1 MDNSEQDKSEQ
12 ATPFKLK
19 RAREKGQVARGM
31 DLGFCIALAV
41 LLLYLWTSGPGL
53 GGDLARASRDAIVS
67 APSVV
72 GGQAELLALTGHVF
86 GAVLKPLLVFGIAL
100 FLTTLLFE
108 LLQTGV
114 VFSAQPLKPDFSRLN
129 PAKGLKRVFSKR
141 MLVETLKNVLKFGVY
156 AVVTWLAA
164 RRALDD
170 YVANV
175 GDAAGL
181 TQAMFGAGLRL
192 LAWFLLAALCFAAVD
207 QLLVRREFGK
217 NMRMSRR
224 ELRREHR
231 DREGEP
237 RQKQKRKELHAD
249 FVKASQSL
257 RGVKGADVVIT
268 NPTHIAVALRYN
280 AAAMA
285 APMIVSRGAGDLAL
299 RIRRLAFRH
308 NVIVVEGKALAR
320 TLYRR
325 AALDAPVPENLYRE
339 VAAVYNRIRRPDA
352 AAEAA

>member
-1 MDNSEQDKSEQ
+1 MDQTEQDKSEQ

-31 DLGFCIALAV
+31 DLGFCVGLAV
-41 LLLYLWTSGPGL
+41 LLLYLWIAGAGL
-53 GGDLARASRDAIVS
+53 GGDIARASRDAIVT

-72 GGQAELLALTGHVF
+72 GGQSELFALTGHIF
-86 GAVLKPLLVFGIAL
+86 AAVLKPLLIFAVAV
-100 FLTTLLFE
+100 FLTALLFE
-108 LLQTGV
+108 ILQTGI

-141 MLVETLKNVLKFGVY
+141 MLVETLKNILKFAVY
-156 AVVTWLAA
+156 TAITWLEI

-170 YVANV
+170 YATNV

-181 TQAMFGAGLRL
+181 AQAMFGAGLRL
-192 LAWFLLAALCFAAVD
+192 LAWFLLAALCFAALD

-237 RQKQKRKELHAD
+237 RQKQKRKQLHAE
-249 FVKASQSL
+249 FVQASQSL
-257 RGVKGADVVIT
+257 RGVKGADVVIA
-268 NPTHIAVALRYN
+268 NPTHYAVALRYN
-280 AAAMA
+280 SASMA
-285 APMIVSRGAGDLAL
+285 APQIVSRGAGDLAR
-299 RIRRLAFRH
+299 RIRQLAFRC
-308 NVIVVEGKALAR
+308 NVIVVEDKALAR
-320 TLYRR
+320 ALHRR
-325 AALDAPVPENLYRE
+325 AALDMPVPEALYQQ
-339 VAAVYNRIRRPDA
+339 VAAVYNRIRRDPR
-352 AAEAA
+352 AELS